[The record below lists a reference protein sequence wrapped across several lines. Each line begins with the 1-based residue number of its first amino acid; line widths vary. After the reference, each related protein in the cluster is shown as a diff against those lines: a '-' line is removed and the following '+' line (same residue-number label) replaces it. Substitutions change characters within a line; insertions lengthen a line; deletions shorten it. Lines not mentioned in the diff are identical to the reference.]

1 MTKFQGCTRLA
12 VCVQTRI
19 SPGPVCAD
27 LLSTLTVLINGG
39 RTRLSLKGSFSYT
52 CPLCHYTH
60 ISTSAPLSFIISI
73 CMCMC
78 QDGVTRVGHA
88 HTTCSAARCAATS
101 TVHASPV
108 RRSPDTVSNRGVVA
122 ACASQIS
129 SFTLFSQRA
138 ESVNVLAHP
147 RKKGNVVHAS
157 EAPHQTDTSRIR
169 LPATSLL
176 HLFTCFL
183 QTTSYV
189 SPE

>member
-1 MTKFQGCTRLA
+1 MAPAAAPGKRRCMVSEGVWCLKVYDIISGPDRWQG
-12 VCVQTRI
+12 
-19 SPGPVCAD
+19 SG
-27 LLSTLTVLINGG
+27 
-39 RTRLSLKGSFSYT
+39 YT

-157 EAPHQTDTSRIR
+157 EPPHQTDTSRIR

>member
-1 MTKFQGCTRLA
+1 MFHIYVNRETIK
-12 VCVQTRI
+12 
-19 SPGPVCAD
+19 
-27 LLSTLTVLINGG
+27 GG
-39 RTRLSLKGSFSYT
+39 RTRLLLKDLSAT
-52 CPLCHYTH
+52 RVLHYTH
-60 ISTSAPLSFIISI
+60 ISTSVPLSFMKSI

-101 TVHASPV
+101 VSATVHASPA

-147 RKKGNVVHAS
+147 RKKGNVVRTPQRRPIKLTPAAS
-157 EAPHQTDTSRIR
+157 A
-169 LPATSLL
+169 SLL
-176 HLFTCFL
+176 PPCC
-183 QTTSYV
+183 TSSLV
-189 SPE
+189 FCRPPRT